1 MQAKKLH
8 TKTILLVF
16 LFLALQ
22 AIAGFGRDSFF
33 VQINTILYMKF
44 YPESDRVPISS
55 LMQVFDHLSYQN
67 LYYLKFPLTLL
78 WTLLYYGLNYATIR
92 AFAKSKPVLKGLT
105 VLYILLVALATLSV
119 AYGYLMYN
127 TLEKDE
133 YTLSRWLM
141 GIAQS
146 PLPALLLIASA
157 TLLKR
162 DTDEQST

>member
-1 MQAKKLH
+1 MP
-8 TKTILLVF
+8 TKNQQIKIILLTLIF
-16 LFLALQ
+16 LTLQ

-33 VQINTILYMKF
+33 VQINNILYMKF

-55 LMQVFDHLSYQN
+55 LMQVFDRLSYQN

-78 WTLLYYGLNYATIR
+78 WTLFYYALNYATIR
-92 AFAKSKPVLKGLT
+92 AFAKSKPVLKSLT
-105 VLYILLVALATLSV
+105 VLYLLLVALAALSV

-127 TLEKDE
+127 NLEKDE

-146 PLPALLLIASA
+146 PLPALLFIASA
-157 TLLKR
+157 SLLKT
-162 DTDEQST
+162 DVDEQST

>member
-1 MQAKKLH
+1 MQAKNQA
-8 TKTILLVF
+8 TKTVLLVL

-33 VQINTILYMKF
+33 VQINNILYMKF
-44 YPESDRVPISS
+44 YPESERVPISS
-55 LMQVFDHLSYQN
+55 FMQIFNQLNYQN

-78 WTLLYYGLNYATIR
+78 WTLLYYALNYVTIR
-92 AFAKSKPVLKGLT
+92 AFVRSKAVIKGFT
-105 VLYILLVALATLSV
+105 IMYVLLVALAIVSV

-127 TLEKDE
+127 NLEKDE

-146 PLPALLLIASA
+146 PLPALLFIASS
-157 TLLKR
+157 TLLN
-162 DTDEQST
+162 TVSDEQSS